1 MSRNP
6 PQLVADSAATLRGC
20 IVQGATAATS
30 KSLENPFKT
39 LIVFKLKVNGDE
51 LDVYHLIS
59 TQAFCIR
66 FVGRCTVHL
75 NVIRCARLHNASAP
89 TRTEPNHGQ

>member
-6 PQLVADSAATLRGC
+6 PQLVADSAATWRGC
-20 IVQGATAATS
+20 IVPGAMASAS

-39 LIVFKLKVNGDE
+39 LMVFKLKVNGDE

-66 FVGRCTVHL
+66 FVGRRMVHL
-75 NVIRCARLHNASAP
+75 NVIRCARFHNASAL
-89 TRTEPNHGQ
+89 TRTEPNHEQ